1 MIVLYGV
8 AALLI
13 ACLSWAF
20 SNAEMNRLERF
31 LVDSGNHYHW
41 SPWSVSPCDCSA
53 HLQKNYRIC
62 VADSGQQVPEF
73 ACGAGISQHYSACS
87 CPYTQG
93 PTSIPVLNLCV
104 DKSSACYPLMCT
116 RAPQIA
122 YDNCAATCGHCG
134 PMTPAVHIN
143 DHWSEWTS
151 YSSCSVTC
159 GQGFER
165 RYRSCLNGSGMCQG
179 PSTEQAYCNMG
190 TCPVDGYWGP
200 WSPFTPCSHSCGTG
214 MTIRSR
220 TCSYPIPSAPG
231 APCHGDSYDR
241 QACNAQSCIIDGQ
254 WSSWT
259 DWSRCSVTCGLGT
272 ISRDRTCTSPAP
284 SNGGRNCSEMS
295 TETHDCSYGPCAE
308 WGHWFEGS
316 CSVSC
321 GEGTRERLRHCSTGR
336 DVDCPGN
343 AQVIVNCTA
352 LICV

>member
-1 MIVLYGV
+1 MSFVLYGV
-8 AALLI
+8 AAFLTV
-13 ACLSWAF
+13 CLSWAS
-20 SNAEMNRLERF
+20 SNA
-31 LVDSGNHYHW
+31 VDSGNSYHW

-53 HLQKNYRIC
+53 HLQKNYRMC
-62 VADSGQQVPEF
+62 VADTGQLVPEF
-73 ACGAGISQHYSACS
+73 ACGNGLAQYYSGCS
-87 CPYTQG
+87 CPYTQ
-93 PTSIPVLNLCV
+93 
-104 DKSSACYPLMCT
+104 
-116 RAPQIA
+116 
-122 YDNCAATCGHCG
+122 
-134 PMTPAVHIN
+134 AVQIN

-165 RYRSCLNGSGMCQG
+165 RYRTCLTGSGTCHG
-179 PSTEQAYCNMG
+179 PSTEQASCNMG

-259 DWSRCSVTCGLGT
+259 DWSRCLVTCGLGT

-308 WGHWFEGS
+308 WSHWFEGS

-352 LICV
+352 LICI